1 MGAMKSF
8 LAILTLLI
16 GVSVA
21 CSAYKSAGSQSLVNS
36 NSTVAQSPAQPN
48 NASGQDKLPCT
59 LTLDQAPDIKALRLG
74 MTVDEVLAPF
84 PGSKEDTEVS
94 SGLAA
99 IGQFGTSSFVIR
111 PEKYESKEKF
121 AGISQILV
129 SLLDGRVSKLYFG
142 YNGPEYSHVDKFVQK
157 FSEGSNLPAPDAWEA
172 YVGMDTQL
180 KTLRCKEF
188 EIRIFAG
195 GKGGSLNYA
204 EIRDLVAEKKLKE
217 RRAKAREKATP
228 PPEKQ

>member
-142 YNGPEYSHVDKFVQK
+142 YNGPEYSHVDKFVVK
-157 FSEGSNLPAPDAWEA
+157 FIEGTNLPPVDQWEP
-172 YVGMDTQL
+172 YVGMDNNL
-180 KTLRCKEF
+180 KMLKCSEF
-188 EIRIFAG
+188 EINVFAG
-195 GKGGSLNYA
+195 GQGGNLNYVLMK
-204 EIRDLVAEKKLKE
+204 DLIADKKLKD
-217 RRAKAREKATP
+217 RLAKARAQATP
-228 PPEKQ
+228 S